1 MSQLKVS
8 FTDLTPL
15 EGDGRGKGIDQT
27 DFIHLEAQK
36 AVRSGSSCG
45 RETDNTQQWK
55 GSCQNLRAS
64 VGTGLPATTS
74 ESTGHS

>member
-15 EGDGRGKGIDQT
+15 EGGGTGKGIDQT

-36 AVRSGSSCG
+36 AVRSGSSVAERRITLSSG
-45 RETDNTQQWK
+45 REAART
-55 GSCQNLRAS
+55 
-64 VGTGLPATTS
+64 
-74 ESTGHS
+74 